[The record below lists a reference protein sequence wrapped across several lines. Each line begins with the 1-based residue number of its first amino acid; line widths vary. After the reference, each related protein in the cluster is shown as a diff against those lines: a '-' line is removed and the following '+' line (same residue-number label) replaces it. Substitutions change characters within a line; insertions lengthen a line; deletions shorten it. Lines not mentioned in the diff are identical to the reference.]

1 MTTEPD
7 AKSRNLVRPI
17 IPVGPLVITQRNCE
31 AALGL
36 SERRFLELI
45 IERGIPH
52 AKIGKLRAVRAEV
65 LVAALVPQGVTDQS
79 STARVNASP
88 VPSAEPTSPETE
100 ADRVLAAIGRR
111 RAR

>member
-1 MTTEPD
+1 MTAHD
-7 AKSRNLVRPI
+7 AKSRHLVRPI

-52 AKIGKLRAVRAEV
+52 AKLGKLRAVRADV
-65 LVAALVPQGVTDQS
+65 LINALVPQGVSDQS
-79 STARVNASP
+79 STARVNALATP
-88 VPSAEPTSPETE
+88 TDEPASPETE